1 MEETKNKSSPVI
13 RLTNVRKEYVVG
25 DSHIHALDGVS
36 LTVSPGEFVCISGRS
51 GSGKSTML
59 NMLAG
64 LEKPTSGE
72 IVILDK
78 HIENMSESAR
88 IRFRRQYIGF
98 VFQSYNLMPQYTA
111 VENVELPLMLR
122 GVGRRE
128 RRRQALAVMEQVGI
142 VSHAEHKPSEL
153 SGGQQQRVG
162 IARALITKPP
172 IVFADELTGNLDT
185 KTSAEIMDLL
195 TRLFRSSG
203 TTFLLVSH
211 DPDMSRYTDRTIHL
225 LDGKIIS
232 EEKNQ
237 SVRRARGRKF
247 KEGARN
253 WCCFCCLRPSCAR
266 RRWRSTRSS
275 CTGSG
280 ISAGSVWRATA
291 F

>member
-1 MEETKNKSSPVI
+1 MEETKNKAAPVI
-13 RLTNVRKEYVVG
+13 RLQDVRKEYVVG

-36 LTVSPGEFVCISGRS
+36 LTVSPGEFVC

-122 GVGRRE
+122 GIGKRE
-128 RRRQALAVMEQVGI
+128 RRKQALAVMEQVGI

-195 TRLFRSSG
+195 TGLFRESG
-203 TTFLLVSH
+203 TTFMLVSH
-211 DPDMSRYTDRTIHL
+211 DPDMSQYTDRTIHL

-232 EEKNQ
+232 EETNQ
-237 SVRRARGRKF
+237 SVRR
-247 KEGARN
+247 
-253 WCCFCCLRPSCAR
+253 
-266 RRWRSTRSS
+266 
-275 CTGSG
+275 
-280 ISAGSVWRATA
+280 
-291 F
+291 

>member
-1 MEETKNKSSPVI
+1 MEETKNKAAPVI
-13 RLTNVRKEYVVG
+13 RLQDVRKEYVVG

-128 RRRQALAVMEQVGI
+128 RRRQALAVMEQVASSPMRSI
-142 VSHAEHKPSEL
+142 SRRNCPAVSSRES
-153 SGGQQQRVG
+153 
-162 IARALITKPP
+162 AL
-172 IVFADELTGNLDT
+172 
-185 KTSAEIMDLL
+185 
-195 TRLFRSSG
+195 
-203 TTFLLVSH
+203 
-211 DPDMSRYTDRTIHL
+211 
-225 LDGKIIS
+225 
-232 EEKNQ
+232 
-237 SVRRARGRKF
+237 RGRS
-247 KEGARN
+247 
-253 WCCFCCLRPSCAR
+253 LQSRPLSLPM
-266 RRWRSTRSS
+266 S
-275 CTGSG
+275 
-280 ISAGSVWRATA
+280 
-291 F
+291 

>member
-1 MEETKNKSSPVI
+1 MEETKNKAAPVI
-13 RLTNVRKEYVVG
+13 RLQDVRKEYVVG

-51 GSGKSTML
+51 GSGKSTLL

-64 LEKPTSGE
+64 LVKPTSGE

-122 GVGRRE
+122 GIGKRE
-128 RRRQALAVMEQVGI
+128 RRKQALAVMEQVGI

-195 TRLFRSSG
+195 TGLFRSSG
-203 TTFLLVSH
+203 TTFMLVSH
-211 DPDMSRYTDRTIHL
+211 DPDMSQYTDRTIHL

-232 EEKNQ
+232 EETNQ
-237 SVRRARGRKF
+237 SVRR
-247 KEGARN
+247 
-253 WCCFCCLRPSCAR
+253 
-266 RRWRSTRSS
+266 
-275 CTGSG
+275 
-280 ISAGSVWRATA
+280 
-291 F
+291 

>member
-1 MEETKNKSSPVI
+1 MEETKNKAAPVI
-13 RLTNVRKEYVVG
+13 RLQDVRKEYVVG

-36 LTVSPGEFVCISGRS
+36 LSVSPGEFVCISGRS

-122 GVGRRE
+122 GIGKRE
-128 RRRQALAVMEQVGI
+128 RRKQALAVMEQVGI

-172 IVFADELTGNLDT
+172 IIFADELTGNLDT

-195 TRLFRSSG
+195 TGLFRSSG
-203 TTFLLVSH
+203 TTFMLVSH
-211 DPDMSRYTDRTIHL
+211 DPDMSQYTDRTIHL

-232 EEKNQ
+232 EETNQ
-237 SVRRARGRKF
+237 SVRR
-247 KEGARN
+247 
-253 WCCFCCLRPSCAR
+253 
-266 RRWRSTRSS
+266 
-275 CTGSG
+275 
-280 ISAGSVWRATA
+280 
-291 F
+291 

>member
-1 MEETKNKSSPVI
+1 MEETKNKAAPVI
-13 RLTNVRKEYVVG
+13 QLQDVRKEYVVG

-36 LTVSPGEFVCISGRS
+36 LTVTPGEFVCISGRS

-78 HIENMSESAR
+78 HIENMSEGAR

-122 GVGRRE
+122 GIGKRE
-128 RRRQALAVMEQVGI
+128 RRKQALAVMEQVGI

-195 TRLFRSSG
+195 TGLFRSSG
-203 TTFLLVSH
+203 TTFMLVSH
-211 DPDMSRYTDRTIHL
+211 DPDMSQYTDRTIHL

-232 EEKNQ
+232 EETNQ
-237 SVRRARGRKF
+237 SVRR
-247 KEGARN
+247 
-253 WCCFCCLRPSCAR
+253 
-266 RRWRSTRSS
+266 
-275 CTGSG
+275 
-280 ISAGSVWRATA
+280 
-291 F
+291 

>member
-1 MEETKNKSSPVI
+1 MEETKNKAAPVI
-13 RLTNVRKEYVVG
+13 RLQDVRKEYVVG

-72 IVILDK
+72 IVILDR

-122 GVGRRE
+122 GIGKRE
-128 RRRQALAVMEQVGI
+128 RRKQALAVMEQVGI

-162 IARALITKPP
+162 IARALITRPP

-195 TRLFRSSG
+195 TGLFRESG
-203 TTFLLVSH
+203 TTFMLVSH
-211 DPDMSRYTDRTIHL
+211 DPDMSQYTDRTIHL

-232 EEKNQ
+232 EETNQ
-237 SVRRARGRKF
+237 SVRR
-247 KEGARN
+247 
-253 WCCFCCLRPSCAR
+253 
-266 RRWRSTRSS
+266 
-275 CTGSG
+275 
-280 ISAGSVWRATA
+280 
-291 F
+291 

>member
-1 MEETKNKSSPVI
+1 MEETKNRAAPVI
-13 RLTNVRKEYVVG
+13 RLRDVRKEYVVG

-122 GVGRRE
+122 GIGKRE
-128 RRRQALAVMEQVGI
+128 RRKQALAVMEQVGI

-195 TRLFRSSG
+195 TGLFRSSG
-203 TTFLLVSH
+203 TTFMLVSH
-211 DPDMSRYTDRTIHL
+211 DPDMSQYTDRTIHL

-232 EEKNQ
+232 EETNQ
-237 SVRRARGRKF
+237 SVRR
-247 KEGARN
+247 
-253 WCCFCCLRPSCAR
+253 
-266 RRWRSTRSS
+266 
-275 CTGSG
+275 
-280 ISAGSVWRATA
+280 
-291 F
+291 

>member
-1 MEETKNKSSPVI
+1 MEETKNKAAPVI
-13 RLTNVRKEYVVG
+13 RLQDVRKEYVVG

-122 GVGRRE
+122 GIGKRE
-128 RRRQALAVMEQVGI
+128 RRKQALAVMEQVGI

-162 IARALITKPP
+162 IARALITRPP

-195 TRLFRSSG
+195 TGLFRESG
-203 TTFLLVSH
+203 TTFMLVSH
-211 DPDMSRYTDRTIHL
+211 DPDMSQYTDRTIHL

-232 EEKNQ
+232 EETNQ
-237 SVRRARGRKF
+237 SVRR
-247 KEGARN
+247 
-253 WCCFCCLRPSCAR
+253 
-266 RRWRSTRSS
+266 
-275 CTGSG
+275 
-280 ISAGSVWRATA
+280 
-291 F
+291 

>member
-1 MEETKNKSSPVI
+1 MEETKNKAAPVI
-13 RLTNVRKEYVVG
+13 RLQDVRKEYVVG

-36 LTVSPGEFVCISGRS
+36 LTVTPGEFVCISGRS

-78 HIENMSESAR
+78 HIENMSEGAR

-122 GVGRRE
+122 GIGKRE
-128 RRRQALAVMEQVGI
+128 RRKQALAVMEQVGI

-172 IVFADELTGNLDT
+172 IIFADELTGNLDT

-195 TRLFRSSG
+195 TGLFRSSG

-232 EEKNQ
+232 EETNQ
-237 SVRRARGRKF
+237 SVRR
-247 KEGARN
+247 
-253 WCCFCCLRPSCAR
+253 
-266 RRWRSTRSS
+266 
-275 CTGSG
+275 
-280 ISAGSVWRATA
+280 
-291 F
+291 

>member
-1 MEETKNKSSPVI
+1 MEETKNKAAPVI
-13 RLTNVRKEYVVG
+13 RLQDVRKEYVVG
-25 DSHIHALDGVS
+25 ESHIHALDGVS

-72 IVILDK
+72 IIILDK

-122 GVGRRE
+122 GIGKRE
-128 RRRQALAVMEQVGI
+128 RRKQALAVMEQVGI

-195 TRLFRSSG
+195 TGLFRSSG

-232 EEKNQ
+232 EETNQ
-237 SVRRARGRKF
+237 SVRR
-247 KEGARN
+247 
-253 WCCFCCLRPSCAR
+253 
-266 RRWRSTRSS
+266 
-275 CTGSG
+275 
-280 ISAGSVWRATA
+280 
-291 F
+291 

>member
-1 MEETKNKSSPVI
+1 MEETKNKAAPVI
-13 RLTNVRKEYVVG
+13 RLQDVRKEYIVG

-122 GVGRRE
+122 GIGKRE
-128 RRRQALAVMEQVGI
+128 RRKQALAVMEQVGI

-195 TRLFRSSG
+195 TELFRAGG

-237 SVRRARGRKF
+237 SVRR
-247 KEGARN
+247 
-253 WCCFCCLRPSCAR
+253 
-266 RRWRSTRSS
+266 
-275 CTGSG
+275 
-280 ISAGSVWRATA
+280 
-291 F
+291 

>member
-1 MEETKNKSSPVI
+1 MEETKNKAAPVI
-13 RLTNVRKEYVVG
+13 QLQDVRKEYVVG

-36 LTVSPGEFVCISGRS
+36 LTVTPGEFVCISGRS

-78 HIENMSESAR
+78 HIENMSEGAR

-122 GVGRRE
+122 GIGKRE
-128 RRRQALAVMEQVGI
+128 RRKRALAVMEQVGI

-172 IVFADELTGNLDT
+172 IIFADELTGNLDT

-195 TRLFRSSG
+195 TGLFRSSG
-203 TTFLLVSH
+203 TTFMLVSH

-232 EEKNQ
+232 EETNQ
-237 SVRRARGRKF
+237 SVRR
-247 KEGARN
+247 
-253 WCCFCCLRPSCAR
+253 
-266 RRWRSTRSS
+266 
-275 CTGSG
+275 
-280 ISAGSVWRATA
+280 
-291 F
+291 

>member
-1 MEETKNKSSPVI
+1 MEETKNKAAPVI
-13 RLTNVRKEYVVG
+13 RLQDVRKEYIVG

-122 GVGRRE
+122 GIGKRE
-128 RRRQALAVMEQVGI
+128 RRKQALAVMEQVGI

-195 TRLFRSSG
+195 TGLFRSSG
-203 TTFLLVSH
+203 TTFMLVSH
-211 DPDMSRYTDRTIHL
+211 DPDMSQYTDRTIHL

-232 EEKNQ
+232 EEANQ
-237 SVRRARGRKF
+237 SVRR
-247 KEGARN
+247 
-253 WCCFCCLRPSCAR
+253 
-266 RRWRSTRSS
+266 
-275 CTGSG
+275 
-280 ISAGSVWRATA
+280 
-291 F
+291 

>member
-1 MEETKNKSSPVI
+1 MEETKNKAAPVI
-13 RLTNVRKEYVVG
+13 RLQDVRKEYVVG

-122 GVGRRE
+122 GIGKRE
-128 RRRQALAVMEQVGI
+128 RRKQALAVMEQVGI

-195 TRLFRSSG
+195 TGLFRESG
-203 TTFLLVSH
+203 TTFMLVSH
-211 DPDMSRYTDRTIHL
+211 DPDMSQYTDRTIHL
-225 LDGKIIS
+225 LDGKNIS
-232 EEKNQ
+232 EETNQ
-237 SVRRARGRKF
+237 SVRR
-247 KEGARN
+247 
-253 WCCFCCLRPSCAR
+253 
-266 RRWRSTRSS
+266 
-275 CTGSG
+275 
-280 ISAGSVWRATA
+280 
-291 F
+291 

>member
-1 MEETKNKSSPVI
+1 MEETKNKAAPVI
-13 RLTNVRKEYVVG
+13 RLQDVRKEYVVG

-122 GVGRRE
+122 GMGQKE
-128 RRRQALAVMEQVGI
+128 RRKQALAVMEQVGI

-195 TRLFRSSG
+195 TGLFRKSG
-203 TTFLLVSH
+203 TTFMLVSH
-211 DPDMSRYTDRTIHL
+211 DPDMSQYTDRTIHL

-232 EEKNQ
+232 EETNQ
-237 SVRRARGRKF
+237 SVRR
-247 KEGARN
+247 
-253 WCCFCCLRPSCAR
+253 
-266 RRWRSTRSS
+266 
-275 CTGSG
+275 
-280 ISAGSVWRATA
+280 
-291 F
+291 

>member
-1 MEETKNKSSPVI
+1 MEETKNKAAPVI
-13 RLTNVRKEYVVG
+13 RLQDVRKEYVVG

-122 GVGRRE
+122 GMGQKE
-128 RRRQALAVMEQVGI
+128 RRKQALAVMEQVGI

-195 TRLFRSSG
+195 TGLFRESG
-203 TTFLLVSH
+203 TTFMLVSH
-211 DPDMSRYTDRTIHL
+211 DPDMSQYTDRTIHL

-232 EEKNQ
+232 EETNQ
-237 SVRRARGRKF
+237 SVRR
-247 KEGARN
+247 
-253 WCCFCCLRPSCAR
+253 
-266 RRWRSTRSS
+266 
-275 CTGSG
+275 
-280 ISAGSVWRATA
+280 
-291 F
+291 

>member
-1 MEETKNKSSPVI
+1 MEETKNRAAPVI
-13 RLTNVRKEYVVG
+13 RLRDVRKEYVVG

-72 IVILDK
+72 IIILDK

-122 GVGRRE
+122 GIGKRE
-128 RRRQALAVMEQVGI
+128 RRKQALAVMEQVGI

-153 SGGQQQRVG
+153 PGGQQQRVG

-195 TRLFRSSG
+195 TGLFRSSG
-203 TTFLLVSH
+203 TTFMLVSH
-211 DPDMSRYTDRTIHL
+211 DPDMSQYTDRTIHL

-232 EEKNQ
+232 EETNQ
-237 SVRRARGRKF
+237 SVRR
-247 KEGARN
+247 
-253 WCCFCCLRPSCAR
+253 
-266 RRWRSTRSS
+266 
-275 CTGSG
+275 
-280 ISAGSVWRATA
+280 
-291 F
+291 

>member
-1 MEETKNKSSPVI
+1 MEETKNKAAPVI
-13 RLTNVRKEYVVG
+13 RLQDVRKEYVVG

-203 TTFLLVSH
+203 TTFMLVSH
-211 DPDMSRYTDRTIHL
+211 DPDMSQYTDRTIHL

-232 EEKNQ
+232 EETNQ
-237 SVRRARGRKF
+237 SVRR
-247 KEGARN
+247 
-253 WCCFCCLRPSCAR
+253 
-266 RRWRSTRSS
+266 
-275 CTGSG
+275 
-280 ISAGSVWRATA
+280 
-291 F
+291 

>member
-1 MEETKNKSSPVI
+1 MEETKNKAAPVI
-13 RLTNVRKEYVVG
+13 RLQDVRKEYVVG

-36 LTVSPGEFVCISGRS
+36 LTVTPGEFVCISGRS

-122 GVGRRE
+122 GIGKRE
-128 RRRQALAVMEQVGI
+128 RRKQALAVMEQVGI

-172 IVFADELTGNLDT
+172 IIFADELTGNLDT

-195 TRLFRSSG
+195 TGLFRSSG
-203 TTFLLVSH
+203 TTFMLVSH

-225 LDGKIIS
+225 LDGNIIS
-232 EEKNQ
+232 EETNQ
-237 SVRRARGRKF
+237 SVRR
-247 KEGARN
+247 
-253 WCCFCCLRPSCAR
+253 
-266 RRWRSTRSS
+266 
-275 CTGSG
+275 
-280 ISAGSVWRATA
+280 
-291 F
+291 

>member
-1 MEETKNKSSPVI
+1 MEETKNKAAPVI
-13 RLTNVRKEYVVG
+13 RLQDVRKEYVVG

-122 GVGRRE
+122 GMGQKE
-128 RRRQALAVMEQVGI
+128 RRKQALAVMEQVGI

-195 TRLFRSSG
+195 TGLFRKSG
-203 TTFLLVSH
+203 TTFMLVSH
-211 DPDMSRYTDRTIHL
+211 DPDMSQYTDRTVHL

-232 EEKNQ
+232 EETNQ
-237 SVRRARGRKF
+237 SVRR
-247 KEGARN
+247 
-253 WCCFCCLRPSCAR
+253 
-266 RRWRSTRSS
+266 
-275 CTGSG
+275 
-280 ISAGSVWRATA
+280 
-291 F
+291 

>member
-1 MEETKNKSSPVI
+1 MEETKNKAAPVI
-13 RLTNVRKEYVVG
+13 RLQDVRKEYVVG

-122 GVGRRE
+122 GIGKRE
-128 RRRQALAVMEQVGI
+128 RRKQALTVMEQVGI

-195 TRLFRSSG
+195 TGLFRSSG
-203 TTFLLVSH
+203 TTFMLVSH
-211 DPDMSRYTDRTIHL
+211 DPDMSQYTDRTIHL

-232 EEKNQ
+232 EETNQ
-237 SVRRARGRKF
+237 SVRR
-247 KEGARN
+247 
-253 WCCFCCLRPSCAR
+253 
-266 RRWRSTRSS
+266 
-275 CTGSG
+275 
-280 ISAGSVWRATA
+280 
-291 F
+291 

>member
-1 MEETKNKSSPVI
+1 
-13 RLTNVRKEYVVG
+13 
-25 DSHIHALDGVS
+25 
-36 LTVSPGEFVCISGRS
+36 
-51 GSGKSTML
+51 ML

-122 GVGRRE
+122 GIGKRE
-128 RRRQALAVMEQVGI
+128 RRKQALAVMEQVGI
-142 VSHAEHKPSEL
+142 VSH
-153 SGGQQQRVG
+153 
-162 IARALITKPP
+162 ARALITKPP

-195 TRLFRSSG
+195 TGLFRSSG
-203 TTFLLVSH
+203 TTFMLVSH

-232 EEKNQ
+232 EEANQ
-237 SVRRARGRKF
+237 SVRR
-247 KEGARN
+247 
-253 WCCFCCLRPSCAR
+253 
-266 RRWRSTRSS
+266 
-275 CTGSG
+275 
-280 ISAGSVWRATA
+280 
-291 F
+291 

>member
-1 MEETKNKSSPVI
+1 MEETKNKAAPVI
-13 RLTNVRKEYVVG
+13 RLQDVRKEYVVG

-195 TRLFRSSG
+195 TGLFRSSG
-203 TTFLLVSH
+203 TTFMLVSH

-232 EEKNQ
+232 EETNQ
-237 SVRRARGRKF
+237 SVRR
-247 KEGARN
+247 
-253 WCCFCCLRPSCAR
+253 
-266 RRWRSTRSS
+266 
-275 CTGSG
+275 
-280 ISAGSVWRATA
+280 
-291 F
+291 

>member
-1 MEETKNKSSPVI
+1 MEETKNKAAPVI
-13 RLTNVRKEYVVG
+13 RLQDVRKEYVVG

-122 GVGRRE
+122 GIGKRE
-128 RRRQALAVMEQVGI
+128 RRKQALAVMEQVGI

-162 IARALITKPP
+162 IARALITRPP

-185 KTSAEIMDLL
+185 KTSAEIMELL
-195 TRLFRSSG
+195 TGLFRESG
-203 TTFLLVSH
+203 TTFMLVSH
-211 DPDMSRYTDRTIHL
+211 DPDMSQYTDRTIHL

-232 EEKNQ
+232 EETNQ
-237 SVRRARGRKF
+237 SVRR
-247 KEGARN
+247 
-253 WCCFCCLRPSCAR
+253 
-266 RRWRSTRSS
+266 
-275 CTGSG
+275 
-280 ISAGSVWRATA
+280 
-291 F
+291 

>member
-1 MEETKNKSSPVI
+1 MEETKNKAAPVI
-13 RLTNVRKEYVVG
+13 RLQDVRKEYVVG

-72 IVILDK
+72 IIILDK
-78 HIENMSESAR
+78 HIEDMSESAR

-122 GVGRRE
+122 GIGKRE
-128 RRRQALAVMEQVGI
+128 RRKQALAVMEQVGI

-195 TRLFRSSG
+195 TGLFRESG
-203 TTFLLVSH
+203 TTFMLVSH
-211 DPDMSRYTDRTIHL
+211 DPDMSQYTDRTIHL

-232 EEKNQ
+232 EETNQ
-237 SVRRARGRKF
+237 SVRR
-247 KEGARN
+247 
-253 WCCFCCLRPSCAR
+253 
-266 RRWRSTRSS
+266 
-275 CTGSG
+275 
-280 ISAGSVWRATA
+280 
-291 F
+291 

>member
-1 MEETKNKSSPVI
+1 MEETKNKAAPVI
-13 RLTNVRKEYVVG
+13 RLQDVRKEYVVG

-122 GVGRRE
+122 GIGKRE
-128 RRRQALAVMEQVGI
+128 RRKQALAVMEQVGI

-162 IARALITKPP
+162 IARALITRPP

-195 TRLFRSSG
+195 TELFRAGG

-237 SVRRARGRKF
+237 SVRR
-247 KEGARN
+247 
-253 WCCFCCLRPSCAR
+253 
-266 RRWRSTRSS
+266 
-275 CTGSG
+275 
-280 ISAGSVWRATA
+280 
-291 F
+291 

>member
-1 MEETKNKSSPVI
+1 MEETKNKAAPVI
-13 RLTNVRKEYVVG
+13 RLQDVRKEYVVG

-36 LTVSPGEFVCISGRS
+36 LTVTPGEFVCISGRS

-78 HIENMSESAR
+78 HIESMSESAR

-122 GVGRRE
+122 GVGRKE

-195 TRLFRSSG
+195 TGLFRSSG

-232 EEKNQ
+232 EETNQ
-237 SVRRARGRKF
+237 SVRR
-247 KEGARN
+247 
-253 WCCFCCLRPSCAR
+253 
-266 RRWRSTRSS
+266 
-275 CTGSG
+275 
-280 ISAGSVWRATA
+280 
-291 F
+291 

>member
-1 MEETKNKSSPVI
+1 MEETKNKAAPVI
-13 RLTNVRKEYVVG
+13 RLQDVRKEYVVG

-122 GVGRRE
+122 GIGKRE
-128 RRRQALAVMEQVGI
+128 RRKQALAVMEQVGI

-162 IARALITKPP
+162 IARALIIKPP

-195 TRLFRSSG
+195 TGLFRSSG
-203 TTFLLVSH
+203 TTFMLVSH
-211 DPDMSRYTDRTIHL
+211 DPDMSQYTDRTIHL

-232 EEKNQ
+232 EETNQ
-237 SVRRARGRKF
+237 SVRR
-247 KEGARN
+247 
-253 WCCFCCLRPSCAR
+253 
-266 RRWRSTRSS
+266 
-275 CTGSG
+275 
-280 ISAGSVWRATA
+280 
-291 F
+291 

>member
-1 MEETKNKSSPVI
+1 MEETKNRAAPVI
-13 RLTNVRKEYVVG
+13 RLRDVRKEYVVG

-72 IVILDK
+72 IIILDK

-195 TRLFRSSG
+195 TGLFRESG
-203 TTFLLVSH
+203 TTFMLVSH
-211 DPDMSRYTDRTIHL
+211 DPDMSQYTDRTIHL

-232 EEKNQ
+232 EETNQ
-237 SVRRARGRKF
+237 SVRR
-247 KEGARN
+247 
-253 WCCFCCLRPSCAR
+253 
-266 RRWRSTRSS
+266 
-275 CTGSG
+275 
-280 ISAGSVWRATA
+280 
-291 F
+291 

>member
-1 MEETKNKSSPVI
+1 MEETKNKAAPVI
-13 RLTNVRKEYVVG
+13 RLQDVRKEYVVG

-64 LEKPTSGE
+64 LEKPISGE

-122 GVGRRE
+122 GIGKRE
-128 RRRQALAVMEQVGI
+128 RRKQALAVMEQVGI

-162 IARALITKPP
+162 IARALITRPP

-195 TRLFRSSG
+195 TGLFRSSG
-203 TTFLLVSH
+203 TTFMLVSH

-225 LDGKIIS
+225 LDGNIIS
-232 EEKNQ
+232 EETNQ
-237 SVRRARGRKF
+237 SVRR
-247 KEGARN
+247 
-253 WCCFCCLRPSCAR
+253 
-266 RRWRSTRSS
+266 
-275 CTGSG
+275 
-280 ISAGSVWRATA
+280 
-291 F
+291 

>member
-1 MEETKNKSSPVI
+1 MEETKNKAAPVI
-13 RLTNVRKEYVVG
+13 RLQDVRKEYVVG

-36 LTVSPGEFVCISGRS
+36 LSVSPGEFVCISGRS

-122 GVGRRE
+122 GIGKRE
-128 RRRQALAVMEQVGI
+128 RRKQALAVMEQVGI

-195 TRLFRSSG
+195 TGLFRSSG
-203 TTFLLVSH
+203 TTFMLVSH
-211 DPDMSRYTDRTIHL
+211 DPDMSQYTDRTIHL

-232 EEKNQ
+232 EEANQ
-237 SVRRARGRKF
+237 SVRR
-247 KEGARN
+247 
-253 WCCFCCLRPSCAR
+253 
-266 RRWRSTRSS
+266 
-275 CTGSG
+275 
-280 ISAGSVWRATA
+280 
-291 F
+291 

>member
-1 MEETKNKSSPVI
+1 MEETKNKAASVI
-13 RLTNVRKEYVVG
+13 RLQDVRKEYVVG

-122 GVGRRE
+122 GIGKRE
-128 RRRQALAVMEQVGI
+128 RRKQALAVMEQVGI

-195 TRLFRSSG
+195 TGLFRSSG
-203 TTFLLVSH
+203 TTFMLVSH
-211 DPDMSRYTDRTIHL
+211 DPDMSQYTDRTIHL

-232 EEKNQ
+232 EETNQ
-237 SVRRARGRKF
+237 SVRR
-247 KEGARN
+247 
-253 WCCFCCLRPSCAR
+253 
-266 RRWRSTRSS
+266 
-275 CTGSG
+275 
-280 ISAGSVWRATA
+280 
-291 F
+291 

>member
-1 MEETKNKSSPVI
+1 MEETKNKAAPVI
-13 RLTNVRKEYVVG
+13 RLQDVRKEYVVG

-122 GVGRRE
+122 GIGKRE
-128 RRRQALAVMEQVGI
+128 RRKQALAVMEQVGI

-153 SGGQQQRVG
+153 SCGQQQRVG

-195 TRLFRSSG
+195 TGLFRSSG
-203 TTFLLVSH
+203 TTFMLVSH
-211 DPDMSRYTDRTIHL
+211 DPDMSQYTDRTIHL

-232 EEKNQ
+232 EETNQ
-237 SVRRARGRKF
+237 SVRR
-247 KEGARN
+247 
-253 WCCFCCLRPSCAR
+253 
-266 RRWRSTRSS
+266 
-275 CTGSG
+275 
-280 ISAGSVWRATA
+280 
-291 F
+291 

>member
-1 MEETKNKSSPVI
+1 MEETKNKAASVI
-13 RLTNVRKEYVVG
+13 RLQDVRKEYIVG

-36 LTVSPGEFVCISGRS
+36 LSVSPGEFVCISGRS

-122 GVGRRE
+122 GIGKRE
-128 RRRQALAVMEQVGI
+128 RRKQALAVMEQVGI

-195 TRLFRSSG
+195 TGLFRSSG
-203 TTFLLVSH
+203 TTFMLVSH

-232 EEKNQ
+232 EEANQ
-237 SVRRARGRKF
+237 SVRR
-247 KEGARN
+247 
-253 WCCFCCLRPSCAR
+253 
-266 RRWRSTRSS
+266 
-275 CTGSG
+275 
-280 ISAGSVWRATA
+280 
-291 F
+291 

>member
-1 MEETKNKSSPVI
+1 MEETKNKAAPVI
-13 RLTNVRKEYVVG
+13 QLQDVRKEYVVG

-36 LTVSPGEFVCISGRS
+36 LTVRPGEFVCISGRS

-122 GVGRRE
+122 GIGKRE
-128 RRRQALAVMEQVGI
+128 RRKQALAVMEQVGI

-195 TRLFRSSG
+195 TGLFRSSG
-203 TTFLLVSH
+203 TTFMLVSH
-211 DPDMSRYTDRTIHL
+211 DPDMSQYTDRTIHL

-232 EEKNQ
+232 EETNQ
-237 SVRRARGRKF
+237 SVRR
-247 KEGARN
+247 
-253 WCCFCCLRPSCAR
+253 
-266 RRWRSTRSS
+266 
-275 CTGSG
+275 
-280 ISAGSVWRATA
+280 
-291 F
+291 